1 MEPRPAAR
9 LVTVRARV
17 TADGHGDRL
26 SGRGDCPGLSDGSRN
41 RAAGAAESVQTAADV
56 VMARVTVAFM
66 RHHP

>member
-41 RAAGAAESVQTAADV
+41 RAGAAESVQTAADV
-56 VMARVTVAFM
+56 VTARVTVAFM